1 MKQAIYKISDF
12 VDRKPF
18 HALFII
24 LLVLNLSKIGNDPN
38 YISLVAVAGLM
49 LSAAISV
56 LLKVLFKKKR
66 PQHYSHRVIKY
77 GFPSSHSQIAFS
89 ISTVY
94 SYYAPNYA
102 AILFSL
108 AIFVAASRIIT
119 NAHGPKDVIGGS
131 VFGILTGLA
140 AVALMPAL

>member
-1 MKQAIYKISDF
+1 MKRAIYRISDF

-18 HALFII
+18 HALFVI

-66 PQHYSHRVIKY
+66 PHYYSYRIIKY

-94 SYYAPNYA
+94 SHYAPSYA

-108 AIFVAASRIIT
+108 ALFVAASRIII

-131 VFGILTGLA
+131 ALGVLTGLV
-140 AVALMPAL
+140 AVGLIPAL

>member
-12 VDRKPF
+12 VDKKPF
-18 HALFII
+18 HAMFII
-24 LLVLNLSKIGNDPN
+24 LLVLNLSKIGNNPN
-38 YISLVAVAGLM
+38 YISLVAVLSIM

-56 LLKVLFKKKR
+56 LLKVLFKRKR
-66 PQHYSHRVIKY
+66 PQHYSHRIIKY

-94 SYYAPNYA
+94 SYYAPSYA

-108 AIFVAASRIIT
+108 AVFVAASRIIT
-119 NAHGPKDVIGGS
+119 NAHGSKDVIGGS
-131 VFGILTGLA
+131 IFGVLTGLV
-140 AVALMPAL
+140 AVALIPAL